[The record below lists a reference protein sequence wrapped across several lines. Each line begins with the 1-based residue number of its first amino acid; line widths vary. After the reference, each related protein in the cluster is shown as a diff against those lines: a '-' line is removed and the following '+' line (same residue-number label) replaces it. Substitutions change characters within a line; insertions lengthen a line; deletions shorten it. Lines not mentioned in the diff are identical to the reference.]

1 MVKLL
6 ELIEIVIRCLC
17 DAKYLT
23 LNLVYLYIKLLK
35 KRFAPIGNE
44 TVNTYI
50 NLIYGEKYEE
60 NDYDEIDDDIPAA
73 GIRHYWQYAHRQFCQ
88 KIRNIHV
95 QKGKQRQN
103 KD

>member
-35 KRFAPIGNE
+35 KKFALIGNE

-50 NLIYGEKYEE
+50 NLIYDEEYKE
-60 NDYDEIDDDIPAA
+60 NDYDEIDDDISATSTY
-73 GIRHYWQYAHRQFCQ
+73 HH
-88 KIRNIHV
+88 
-95 QKGKQRQN
+95 
-103 KD
+103 